1 MEKLSKMRLREQDL
15 NFLKQFGSPTTED
28 IKVLDSEELRVS
40 GYYYTSVLFQDCLGG
55 ELVHHIFLDIRN

>member
-40 GYYYTSVLFQDCLGG
+40 YYTSVLFQDCLGG